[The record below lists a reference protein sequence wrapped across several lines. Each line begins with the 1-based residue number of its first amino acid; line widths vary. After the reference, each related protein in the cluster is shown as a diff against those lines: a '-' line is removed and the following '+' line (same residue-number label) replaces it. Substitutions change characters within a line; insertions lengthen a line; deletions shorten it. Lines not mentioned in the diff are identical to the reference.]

1 MSVKHFLHLGA
12 LTKDELDAL
21 IILSQRIKHVRHQK
35 SVFSEALVGKTLA
48 MIFERPSTR
57 TRISF
62 EVGMQE
68 LGGRVLSLTTQELQL
83 GRGEPLEDTAQVL
96 SRYVDIILL
105 RTSEHARVEALA
117 ASSHVPVIN
126 GLSDIHHPT
135 QVVADLLTILEHKG
149 KLHDLKI
156 AYIGDAHNNV
166 THDWLLAAALLG
178 LDFHI
183 AAPEMYGPS
192 PAILQ
197 KARSFAASSGARLA
211 LTDDPRAALSNADV
225 VITDVWTSMG
235 REEERDIRLK
245 HLKPYQVNEEAM
257 QYAQK
262 DAIFMHC
269 LPAHRGEEVTAA
281 VMDGPQSVVFDEA
294 ENRLHAHKA
303 ILLWLLSGQNVEAYI
318 QDAVLKDKA
327 LI

>member
-1 MSVKHFLHLGA
+1 MAVKHFLHLGA

-21 IILSQRIKHVRHQK
+21 ILLSQRIKHVRHQK

-57 TRISF
+57 TRVSF

-105 RTSEHARVEALA
+105 RTSEHARVEALSA
-117 ASSHVPVIN
+117 ASHVPVIN

-149 KLHDLKI
+149 RLRDLKI
-156 AYIGDAHNNV
+156 AYVGDAHNNV
-166 THDWLLAAALLG
+166 THDWLLAAGLLG
-178 LDFHI
+178 LHFHI
-183 AAPEMYGPS
+183 AAPEMYGPA

-197 KARSFAASSGARLA
+197 KARAFAASSGARLA
-211 LTDDPRAALSNADV
+211 LTDDPKAALSNADV

-245 HLKPYQVNEEAM
+245 HLKPYQVNEGAM
-257 QYAQK
+257 KYAQK

-269 LPAHRGEEVTAA
+269 LPAHRGEEVTKA

-303 ILLWLLSGQNVEAYI
+303 ILLWLLSGQKVEAYI